1 MTAKR
6 ILLASM
12 MIVLVL
18 VAVMAWVAWTN
29 GSFGAAHVIGLGA
42 SVVLLVLIWF
52 WPGNRQPTRPP
63 P

>member
-18 VAVMAWVAWTN
+18 VAVMAWIAWTN

>member
-18 VAVMAWVAWTN
+18 VAVMAWIVWTN
-29 GSFGAAHVIGLGA
+29 GSFGATHVIGLGA

>member
-6 ILLASM
+6 FLLVL
-12 MIVLVL
+12 MIVVL
-18 VAVMAWVAWTN
+18 VAVAAFDWIAWN
-29 GSFGAAHVIGLGA
+29 DGSFGAAHVVGLGA

-52 WPGNRQPTRPP
+52 WPGNQQPTRPP

>member
-18 VAVMAWVAWTN
+18 VAVMAWMAWTN